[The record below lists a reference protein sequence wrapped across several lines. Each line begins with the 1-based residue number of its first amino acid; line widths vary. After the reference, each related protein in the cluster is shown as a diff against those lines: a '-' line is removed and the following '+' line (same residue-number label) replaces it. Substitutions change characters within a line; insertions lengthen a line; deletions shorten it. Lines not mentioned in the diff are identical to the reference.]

1 MASKN
6 NLKPKTKKLQ
16 ATHMRILTGTLVLLH
31 SLLFATAQT
40 IYSASDSI
48 TTEQLL
54 SKAISLPPKTCLTVF
69 FGNKL
74 AGLPYKSG
82 TLEKNYVGRGGCGQE
97 QLIVNTREF
106 DCTTFVET
114 VLALAR
120 TAERG
125 KHSFY
130 DFCNNLQ
137 AFRYQ
142 QGTIADYT
150 SRNHYFSTWID
161 NATSNS
167 IMYEVVPTDK
177 ALCRKRKLNIHYM
190 TSHPERYHALQG
202 ERNEDYLRKIKQME
216 QRQNMKEVTYIPKN
230 VLNNPRNLLSFIKDG
245 DIVAIETS
253 KEGLDTSHVGIA
265 VWSSD
270 NRLRFIHA
278 SSAYHKVVT
287 SPVYTYLK
295 KQKHAIGI
303 RILRLK

>member
-1 MASKN
+1 
-6 NLKPKTKKLQ
+6 
-16 ATHMRILTGTLVLLH
+16 MRILTGTLVLLH
-31 SLLFATAQT
+31 SLLFTTAQT

-48 TTEQLL
+48 TVEQLL
-54 SKAISLPPKTCLTVF
+54 SKAMSQPPKTCLTVF

-74 AGLPYKSG
+74 AGHPYKSG
-82 TLEKNYVGRGGCGQE
+82 TLEKNYVGRSGCGQE
-97 QLIVNTREF
+97 QLIINTREF

-125 KHSFY
+125 KHSFN

-137 AFRYQ
+137 ALRYQ

-161 NATSNS
+161 NATSSS

-202 ERNEDYLRKIKQME
+202 EGNEDYLRKIKQME

>member
-1 MASKN
+1 
-6 NLKPKTKKLQ
+6 
-16 ATHMRILTGTLVLLH
+16 MRILTGTLVLLH

-74 AGLPYKSG
+74 AGLPYRSG

-125 KHSFY
+125 KHSFN

-161 NATSNS
+161 NATNSS

>member
-1 MASKN
+1 
-6 NLKPKTKKLQ
+6 
-16 ATHMRILTGTLVLLH
+16 MRILTGTLVLLH

-48 TTEQLL
+48 ITEQLL

-74 AGLPYKSG
+74 AGLPYRSG

-125 KHSFY
+125 KHSFN

-161 NATSNS
+161 NATSSS

>member
-1 MASKN
+1 
-6 NLKPKTKKLQ
+6 
-16 ATHMRILTGTLVLLH
+16 MRILTGTLILLH

-40 IYSASDSI
+40 IYSAYDSI

-82 TLEKNYVGRGGCGQE
+82 TLEKNYVGRSGCGQE

-125 KHSFY
+125 KHSFN

-161 NATSNS
+161 NATSSS
-167 IMYEVVPTDK
+167 IMDEVIPTDK

>member
-1 MASKN
+1 
-6 NLKPKTKKLQ
+6 
-16 ATHMRILTGTLVLLH
+16 MRILTGTLVLLH

-125 KHSFY
+125 KHSFN

-161 NATSNS
+161 NATSSS

>member
-1 MASKN
+1 
-6 NLKPKTKKLQ
+6 
-16 ATHMRILTGTLVLLH
+16 MRILTGTLVLLH

-54 SKAISLPPKTCLTVF
+54 SKAMSQPPKTCLTVF

-82 TLEKNYVGRGGCGQE
+82 TLEKNYVGRSGCGQE

-125 KHSFY
+125 KHSFN

-161 NATSNS
+161 NATSSS
-167 IMYEVVPTDK
+167 IMDEVIPTDK

-202 ERNEDYLRKIKQME
+202 EGNEDYLRKIKQME

>member
-1 MASKN
+1 
-6 NLKPKTKKLQ
+6 
-16 ATHMRILTGTLVLLH
+16 MRILTGTLVLLH

-48 TTEQLL
+48 TVEQLL
-54 SKAISLPPKTCLTVF
+54 SKAMSQPPKTCLTVF

-74 AGLPYKSG
+74 AGHPYKSG
-82 TLEKNYVGRGGCGQE
+82 TLEKNYVGRSGCGQE

-120 TAERG
+120 TAEHG
-125 KHSFY
+125 KHSFN

-161 NATSNS
+161 NATSSS
-167 IMYEVVPTDK
+167 IMDEVIPTDK

-202 ERNEDYLRKIKQME
+202 EWNEDYLRKIKQME

-265 VWSSD
+265 VWSGD

>member
-1 MASKN
+1 
-6 NLKPKTKKLQ
+6 
-16 ATHMRILTGTLVLLH
+16 MRILTGTLVLLH

-40 IYSASDSI
+40 IHSALDSI
-48 TTEQLL
+48 TVEQLL
-54 SKAISLPPKTCLTVF
+54 SKAMSQPPKTCLTVF

-82 TLEKNYVGRGGCGQE
+82 TLEKNYVGRSGCGQE

-125 KHSFY
+125 KHSFN

-142 QGTIADYT
+142 QGTIAGYT

-161 NATSNS
+161 NATSSS
-167 IMYEVVPTDK
+167 IMDEVIPTDK

-202 ERNEDYLRKIKQME
+202 EGNEDYLRKIKQME

>member
-1 MASKN
+1 
-6 NLKPKTKKLQ
+6 
-16 ATHMRILTGTLVLLH
+16 MRILTGTLVLLH

-48 TTEQLL
+48 TVEQLL
-54 SKAISLPPKTCLTVF
+54 SKAMSQPPKTCLTVF

-74 AGLPYKSG
+74 AGHPYKSG
-82 TLEKNYVGRGGCGQE
+82 TLEKNYVGRSGCGQE

-125 KHSFY
+125 KHSFN

-161 NATSNS
+161 NATSSS
-167 IMYEVVPTDK
+167 IMDEVIPTDK

-202 ERNEDYLRKIKQME
+202 EGNEDYLRKIKQME

>member
-125 KHSFY
+125 KHSFN

-161 NATSNS
+161 NATSSS